1 MIARQRGI
9 LCLAAQTTDSENS
22 SIIGGYL
29 ANDSMSS
36 SPKSNNQSRP
46 ALFLIAL
53 MITSIASFGVQ
64 SIDGDPWVS
73 VDSPLGGEEYTVGD
87 EVTIQWST
95 SGTANEVDIYYA
107 VGRGEWHAIS
117 TGAGNGADGSGSYL
131 WTVPDNP
138 NQEVQV
144 KVSAVTES
152 GEVFDTS
159 GFFSIVSSAG
169 EAMRIISPNGG
180 EAFSAGDEVTIR
192 WSAPGNERVNL
203 YYQLNP
209 EEELVSIIEGLPNDE
224 DNDGEDSYVWTAPDV
239 NSDTVRVIITGMVQE
254 GNDDQQDISDDVF
267 SIGGGCYCGDGI
279 CNTEVAGSGCPAE
292 TCESCEVDCCAGEDD
307 GYALTNGAC
316 LQRRISGGS
325 TTEGIYVC
333 DEETGEWVTIAAE
346 APPSLEIGCAA
357 PTEDEFSASNF
368 AESLGEDGERVLMSD
383 EEGNSYSIV
392 HHGDNPE
399 ALEGISNQMAL
410 MQSFNIK
417 SDDWN
422 NVEVIESWE
431 MSVQASDISLSQ
443 IAEAGFDKSAP
454 GGDGDTQSAAHEA
467 AHTMQQRTGV
477 AFSAQLGDST
487 PFGPFEFTAGIYST
501 TDLDSMSG
509 EEVSDDGGGPE
520 PERKAFLLV
529 AVVLLIAFVPDD
541 VSDDGGLQQHAT
553 AIEYGLIVALIAT
566 ISVEDGDGGWG
577 EPVNEEE
584 GDFKGGASTAD
595 ATVCEHTSICDS
607 SENTV
612 TLEISIQPTTVTMT
626 AEDGD
631 TTDGLSEAVGQVL
644 PMIIMQPAKYG
655 NEVDFVESF
664 EIKKSHDFEYLHSTR
679 NSLTAYE
686 NEEGEV
692 DWMFSRL
699 ASSSLAQEQERIA
712 GGVVGSVLAP
722 AAAGISVEDILM
734 GAPLERLLW
743 TDLGASQVA
752 TSSAD
757 TDSYGDLYQ
766 WGRTTSVGG
775 DGCWQVGFCKANVAV
790 FNADGSGDLI
800 GARILDYD
808 QQRIAGEV
816 EESIEFA
823 FSEDGLECM
832 TLDPLANLE
841 GGGLLSNFDNQ
852 ETLVA
857 LGDLK
862 VTERDA
868 VVAGAVGG
876 TTFTLSAVY
885 AHLRHA
891 RAAATRAAAHTGL
904 VLKDAKGK

>member
-1 MIARQRGI
+1 M
-9 LCLAAQTTDSENS
+9 
-22 SIIGGYL
+22 
-29 ANDSMSS
+29 
-36 SPKSNNQSRP
+36 
-46 ALFLIAL
+46 
-53 MITSIASFGVQ
+53 
-64 SIDGDPWVS
+64 
-73 VDSPLGGEEYTVGD
+73 
-87 EVTIQWST
+87 
-95 SGTANEVDIYYA
+95 
-107 VGRGEWHAIS
+107 
-117 TGAGNGADGSGSYL
+117 
-131 WTVPDNP
+131 
-138 NQEVQV
+138 
-144 KVSAVTES
+144 
-152 GEVFDTS
+152 
-159 GFFSIVSSAG
+159 
-169 EAMRIISPNGG
+169 
-180 EAFSAGDEVTIR
+180 
-192 WSAPGNERVNL
+192 
-203 YYQLNP
+203 
-209 EEELVSIIEGLPNDE
+209 
-224 DNDGEDSYVWTAPDV
+224 
-239 NSDTVRVIITGMVQE
+239 
-254 GNDDQQDISDDVF
+254 SDD
-267 SIGGGCYCGDGI
+267 
-279 CNTEVAGSGCPAE
+279 
-292 TCESCEVDCCAGEDD
+292 
-307 GYALTNGAC
+307 
-316 LQRRISGGS
+316 
-325 TTEGIYVC
+325 
-333 DEETGEWVTIAAE
+333 
-346 APPSLEIGCAA
+346 
-357 PTEDEFSASNF
+357 
-368 AESLGEDGERVLMSD
+368 
-383 EEGNSYSIV
+383 EGNSYSIV

-399 ALEGISNQMAL
+399 ALVGISNQMAL
-410 MQSFNIK
+410 MESFNIK

-422 NVEVIESWE
+422 NVEVIDSWE
-431 MSVQASDISLSQ
+431 ISLSPSD
-443 IAEAGFDKSAP
+443 IGLS
-454 GGDGDTQSAAHEA
+454 
-467 AHTMQQRTGV
+467 QRTGV

-541 VSDDGGLQQHAT
+541 VSDEGGLQQHAT

-566 ISVEDGDGGWG
+566 TSVEDGDGGWG
-577 EPVNEEE
+577 EPVAEEK
-584 GDFKGGASTAD
+584 GNFKGGASTAD

-626 AEDGD
+626 AEAGD
-631 TTDGLSEAVGQVL
+631 TTDEISEGVGRVL

-664 EIKKSHDFEYLHSTR
+664 EIKKSHDFEYLHSTK

-686 NEEGEV
+686 NEEGDV

-699 ASSSLAQEQERIA
+699 ASSSLAQEQERLMGSTA
-712 GGVVGSVLAP
+712 VGSVLAP
-722 AAAGISVEDILM
+722 AAAGISVEEILM

-808 QQRIAGEV
+808 QQRIADEV

-857 LGDLK
+857 LGDLE

-891 RAAATRAAAHTGL
+891 RAAATRAAAKTVVENERTGL
-904 VLKDAKGK
+904 LFLKGQ

>member
-1 MIARQRGI
+1 MP
-9 LCLAAQTTDSENS
+9 
-22 SIIGGYL
+22 
-29 ANDSMSS
+29 S
-36 SPKSNNQSRP
+36 SPKSNNRSRP

-53 MITSIASFGVQ
+53 MITSSASFGAQ
-64 SIDGDPWVS
+64 SEDGDPWVS

-87 EVTIQWST
+87 DVTIQWST

-107 VGRGEWHAIS
+107 VGSGQWSVIS
-117 TGAGNGADGSGSYL
+117 TGVGNGADGGGSYL
-131 WTVPDNP
+131 WTVPDEP

-144 KVSAVTES
+144 KVSAATEA
-152 GEVFDTS
+152 GEVSDTS
-159 GFFSIVSSAG
+159 GFFSIVSSDG

-180 EAFSAGDEVTIR
+180 EEYSAGDEVTIR

-209 EEELVSIIEGLPNDE
+209 EGELVPITEGLPNDE

-239 NSDTVRVIITGMVQE
+239 NSDTVLVIITGMVQE
-254 GNDDQQDISDDVF
+254 GNDDQQDTSDDVF
-267 SIGGGCYCGDGI
+267 SIGGDGGCNADSDCSDGQI
-279 CNTEVAGSGCPAE
+279 CSDGTCIDEPDDSSETEDHGGKDCHID
-292 TCESCEVDCCAGEDD
+292 VDEDD
-307 GYALTNGAC
+307 
-316 LQRRISGGS
+316 
-325 TTEGIYVC
+325 EGIYVC

-346 APPSLEIGCAA
+346 APSSLEIGCAA

-383 EEGNSYSIV
+383 DEGNSYSIV

-410 MQSFNIK
+410 MESFNIK

-422 NVEVIESWE
+422 SVEVIDSWE
-431 MSVQASDISLSQ
+431 ISLSPSELAYQ
-443 IAEAGFDKSAP
+443 GRLLDSHSAS
-454 GGDGDTQSAAHEA
+454 GGEDDETADSWDTK
-467 AHTMQQRTGV
+467 RTGV

-501 TDLDSMSG
+501 TGRGDVNGDGLDSLSG
-509 EEVSDDGGGPE
+509 GEVSDDGGGPE
-520 PERKAFLLV
+520 PERKAFLLL

-553 AIEYGLIVALIAT
+553 AIEYGLIVALIST

-577 EPVNEEE
+577 EPAEAGNSKFVPESE
-584 GDFKGGASTAD
+584 
-595 ATVCEHTSICDS
+595 TVYIICKSVGSCDS

-612 TLEISIQPTTVTMT
+612 TLEIGIQPTTVTT

-631 TTDGLSEAVGQVL
+631 TTDEISEGVGRVL

-699 ASSSLAQEQERIA
+699 ASSSLAQEQERIE
-712 GGVVGSVLAP
+712 GGVVGSILAP
-722 AAAGISVEDILM
+722 AAAGISVEEILM

-775 DGCWQVGFCKANVAV
+775 DGCWRVGFCKANVAV

-808 QQRIAGEV
+808 QQRIADEA

-868 VVAGAVGG
+868 VAVGG
-876 TTFTLSAVY
+876 GVVGTSILWLAGRKLLSGFRSGASS
-885 AHLRHA
+885 AD
-891 RAAATRAAAHTGL
+891 AT
-904 VLKDAKGK
+904 VCE